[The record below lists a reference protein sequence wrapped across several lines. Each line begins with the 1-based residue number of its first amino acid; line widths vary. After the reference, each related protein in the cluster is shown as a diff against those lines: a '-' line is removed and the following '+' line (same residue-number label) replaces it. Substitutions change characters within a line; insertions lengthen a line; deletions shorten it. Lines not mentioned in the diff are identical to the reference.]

1 MKSENEVNENYEINQ
16 LNNLEGYENTNAEL
30 TTITNIQDL
39 NNNKDKYQKI
49 ILSHNKLTQVK
60 EFYIFTNLV
69 YLDLSFNQIDNIK
82 KFPPLDNLEILML
95 ANNFINE
102 ISTYLFPLQKL
113 QHLDLSNNHLDMK
126 NDMII
131 SSLKKNIELKSLLL
145 CGNYN
150 YDFEKIKYSCLDNL
164 TKLIH
169 LDTIKIV
176 NNKENT
182 KNKKKKIQ
190 KAYINVK
197 GIKGNQ
203 KKVSTL
209 NEYIKFKIDD
219 FNNNKKDYENNIKEN
234 EKKNDD
240 NMKELNKE
248 SKSSY
253 YYLNFPSS
261 L

>member
-1 MKSENEVNENYEINQ
+1 MKSENEVNESNEINQ
-16 LNNLEGYENTNAEL
+16 FNNLEGFEKINAEL
-30 TTITNIQDL
+30 TTITDINDL
-39 NNNKDKYQKI
+39 NDNKDKYQKI

-60 EFYIFTNLV
+60 EFFIFSNLV

-82 KFPPLDNLEILML
+82 KFPPLENLEILIL

-113 QHLDLSNNHLDMK
+113 QHLDLSNNHIDMK
-126 NDMII
+126 NDILI
-131 SSLKKNIELKSLLL
+131 FALKKNIELKSLLL

-150 YDFEKIKYSCLDNL
+150 YDFEKTKYLCLDNL
-164 TKLIH
+164 NKLIH
-169 LDTIKIV
+169 LDSIKIV
-176 NNKENT
+176 DNKENN
-182 KNKKKKIQ
+182 KNMNKNVK
-190 KAYINVK
+190 KAYIKVK

-209 NEYIKFKIDD
+209 NEYIKFKLDD
-219 FNNNKKDYENNIKEN
+219 FNNNKTDYENNIKEN
-234 EKKNDD
+234 QKKSDD

-248 SKSSY
+248 NKSSY